1 VELGRYGI
9 YLEVV
14 DADLEE
20 HEDAGGEPYTIGR
33 LSLEKG
39 RNYSEA

>member
-1 VELGRYGI
+1 VELERYGI

-14 DADLEE
+14 DANLEE
-20 HEDAGGEPYTIGR
+20 HEDAGGEPYTIGG
-33 LSLEKG
+33 LSWSEG